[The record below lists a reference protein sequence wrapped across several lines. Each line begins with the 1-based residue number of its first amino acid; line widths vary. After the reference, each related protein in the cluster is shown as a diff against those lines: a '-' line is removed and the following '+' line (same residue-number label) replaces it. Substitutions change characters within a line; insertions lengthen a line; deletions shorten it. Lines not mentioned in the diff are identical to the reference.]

1 MNNKEEVVK
10 NYYKW
15 YEELKNEENF
25 ENIRNEFFQ
34 RHKKPKRFQIEVS
47 TKCNFNCFMCPI
59 DELKEHKLMSFE
71 TFKDIINKLP
81 HSVDTVCL
89 SGLGEP
95 FLNKELINMAKYAK
109 EKGLFVEIYNNGSL
123 FDEKILNYVDLLVF
137 SVDSPDETILKKL
150 RKGVNPS
157 RLFENIKKAISIN
170 KTTVAVNFTVNSL
183 NYRQIKRLYDL
194 CEVLGVDKLFIQGTN
209 NNYSPE
215 SPSYVNFKRK
225 LKEISEVNWKYIVDA
240 YTDKYSFE
248 LTIWYPRKLKG
259 FCSWGF
265 SNFYVNVDG
274 KVITCCQRVTN
285 PLVFGDLTEEIFE
298 TIYNNMEFFRRAHKQ
313 NLELKICDTC
323 PW

>member
-1 MNNKEEVVK
+1 MNNREEVIK
-10 NYYKW
+10 NYYMW
-15 YEELKNEENF
+15 YENLKDIKNF
-25 ENIRNEFFQ
+25 EKRKKEFLR
-34 RHKKPKRFQIEVS
+34 RHTKPKRFQIEVS

-71 TFKDIINKLP
+71 TFKKIVNKLP
-81 HSVDTVCL
+81 ETVDTLCL

-95 FLNKELINMAKYAK
+95 FMNREIIDMAKYAK
-109 EKGLFVEIYNNGSL
+109 EKGFFVEIYNNGSL
-123 FDEKILNYVDLLVF
+123 FKEDILDYIDLLVF
-137 SVDSPDETILKKL
+137 SLDSPDEEQLKKL

-157 RLFENIKKAISIN
+157 KLIENIKKAVSSK
-170 KTTVAVNFTVNSL
+170 KTTVAINFTVNSL
-183 NYRQIKRLYDL
+183 NYIHIEKLYEM
-194 CEVLGVDKLFIQGTN
+194 CEILGIDKLFIQGTN

-215 SPSYVNFKRK
+215 SPSYIKFHKK
-225 LKEISEVNWKYIVDA
+225 LKEISEVDWKYIVDS
-240 YTDKYSFE
+240 YTDEYSFE

-285 PLVFGDLTEEIFE
+285 PLVFGDLTKESFE
-298 TIYNNMEFFRRAHKQ
+298 TIYNNMEFFREAHKQ
-313 NLELKICDTC
+313 DLELKICDTC